1 MLDYFKSTQFKLK
14 VANLLY
20 KSLRLVGIKDQ
31 QKVTRQG
38 VLYDLDLREG
48 IDLSVY
54 LFGGFQKHVYQ
65 NKFTKLADDA
75 VIFDVGA
82 NIGSICLPLANVLSK
97 STVYA
102 FEPTNFAFQKLLKNL
117 ELNPH
122 LKDRVFPVQTF
133 VSEEHTENSTLQAFA
148 SWRIDG
154 KEDGAEK
161 IHSVHGGTQKTT
173 TNRQIKID
181 EFVKENNISR
191 LDYLKIDTDGHE
203 LYVLRGAKETLLKFK
218 PTIVFE
224 VMNYE
229 LASQG
234 LTFGDLEDFLKPLN
248 YKMIVSDSEK
258 PITKENAEEVVPS
271 KGGVDVVASPIT

>member
-20 KSLRLVGIKDQ
+20 KSLRLVGVKDQ
-31 QKVTRQG
+31 QKVFRQG
-38 VLYDLDLREG
+38 VLFDLDLREG

-82 NIGSICLPLANVLSK
+82 NIGSICLPLANALPK

-102 FEPTNFAFQKLLKNL
+102 FEPTDFAFEKLLKNL
-117 ELNPH
+117 ELNPQ

-133 VSEEHTENSTLQAFA
+133 VSEEHTENSTLKAFA

-154 KEDGAEK
+154 KDEGAEN

-173 TNRQIKID
+173 TNRQIRID
-181 EFVKENNISR
+181 DFIEENNISR

-224 VMNYE
+224 VMNHE
-229 LASQG
+229 LTAQG
-234 LTFGDLEDFLKPLN
+234 LTFGDLEDFLKPLG
-248 YKMIVSDSEK
+248 YKMVVSDSEK
-258 PITKENAEEVVPS
+258 PITRENAEEVVPS
-271 KGGVDVVASPIT
+271 KGGVDVVATPAS